1 VRPLS
6 MSVALAALLAY
17 ATTDGVAQT
26 DLAGDWDFEIMSE
39 SGELQVRLRVEIAVM
54 QDGRLLGATGPKGPN
69 ESAGMT
75 GSVKGS
81 VVELFWATNFEGTQV
96 NFRFTGTAAEEGMS
110 GSVEVDFGERGG
122 VSQSNWT
129 ATRAEPERGSL

>member
-1 VRPLS
+1 MRPISL
-6 MSVALAALLAY
+6 SVALAALLAW
-17 ATTDGVAQT
+17 APTDGVAQT
-26 DLAGDWDFEIMSE
+26 DLAGGWDFEIMSE

-54 QDGRLLGATGPKGPN
+54 EDGQLLGATGAAGPG
-69 ESAGMT
+69 ERGGMT

-81 VVELFWATNFEGTQV
+81 AVELFWATDFEGTPV
-96 NFRFTGTAAEEGMS
+96 NFRFTGTATEEGMS

-129 ATRAEPERGSL
+129 AKKSRL